1 MECTRQETSRAVC
14 NEPVASSK
22 FLFAAKSF
30 SIQKSDMFSHT
41 YSLFASIVS
50 YRVYPYSQ
58 LCATGVTCEVT
69 TNEGIKREFVL
80 RPAGLAAVAS
90 PFVTHGGS
98 DTPMVHRGTQSAR
111 TDTFLYTIDKEN
123 LHCQLD
129 LNIEADAIDFSLEAD
144 PLNDQGITI
153 ITGSSKRLSES
164 SPQLRCRSET
174 RQNTTVL
181 PLTFS
186 FVCPRLDHVIQNVIM
201 GRSVIV
207 GRQKNTPVGTCD
219 ILIGSELFQPIV
231 RL

>member
-1 MECTRQETSRAVC
+1 
-14 NEPVASSK
+14 
-22 FLFAAKSF
+22 LFAATSF
-30 SIQKSDMFSHT
+30 SIQKKSDMFSHT

-58 LCATGVTCEVT
+58 LCATGVTCELT
-69 TNEGIKREFVL
+69 TNEGISHEFVL

-90 PFVTHGGS
+90 LPASHGGS
-98 DTPMVHRGTQSAR
+98 DTPIVHRGTQSAR

-129 LNIEADAIDFSLEAD
+129 LNIEADAIDFSLEGD
-144 PLNDQGITI
+144 PRNDQGITI
-153 ITGSSKRLSES
+153 ITGSSKRLYES

-174 RQNTTVL
+174 RPNSTVL
-181 PLTFS
+181 PFS
-186 FVCPRLDHVIQNVIM
+186 FSFDCPRLDRVLQNVIM
-201 GRSVIV
+201 GHNVIV

-219 ILIGSELFQPIV
+219 VWIGSESFQPIV